1 MPHEYI
7 KVMTGCKPQA
17 YIISFLACPRAPLS
31 QLNVATLRSSETKVF
46 VRKIAFDCPL
56 IIAAEV
62 NYFIQVR
69 SVNGP
74 LLLRT
79 IFDLPDMWDADLR
92 GFSKPGGLKFLE

>member
-1 MPHEYI
+1 
-7 KVMTGCKPQA
+7 MTGCEPQA
-17 YIISFLACPRAPLS
+17 DVISFLACPRGPLF
-31 QLNVATLRSSETKVF
+31 QLSVAALRSSETKVF
-46 VRKIAFDCPL
+46 VRKIAFGYPL
-56 IIAAEV
+56 IIAAKV

-79 IFDLPDMWDADLR
+79 IFYLPDMWDADSG